1 MKDEKQKTTKDK
13 NGKLSTY
20 VVVMLL
26 SIIIV
31 IIIAAMADDREQQF
45 QSQIESTTQANM
57 TIQTEIVTLKDQNYT
72 LNQEKENM
80 QTKIDAMSAQIS
92 VYSSLTEI
100 LNLCDEGNLDEAN
113 KKFFEINI
121 DSVPKECQRIYYAIQ
136 SILEE
141 KQ

>member
-1 MKDEKQKTTKDK
+1 MKEEKQKNPKDK

-20 VVVMLL
+20 VIVMLL

-45 QSQIESTTQANM
+45 QNQIESTTQANM
-57 TIQTEIVTLKDQNYT
+57 TIQNEIVKLKDENYT

-80 QTKIDAMSAQIS
+80 QTKIDTMSAQIS
-92 VYSSLTEI
+92 VYSSLTEV
-100 LNLCDEGNLDEAN
+100 LNLCDEGKLDEAN
-113 KKFFEINI
+113 QKFSEINAG
-121 DSVPKECQRIYYAIQ
+121 SVPEECQRIYYAVQ

-141 KQ
+141 EQ

>member
-45 QSQIESTTQANM
+45 QSQIESTTEANM

-72 LNQEKENM
+72 LNQEKENLIFLFSRFLCAN
-80 QTKIDAMSAQIS
+80 TACSADKNPKNLGFSVLKQIS
-92 VYSSLTEI
+92 AVSFILAIRSS
-100 LNLCDEGNLDEAN
+100 
-113 KKFFEINI
+113 F
-121 DSVPKECQRIYYAIQ
+121 
-136 SILEE
+136 SIRNTFCRL
-141 KQ
+141 QTLRA